1 MKYIF
6 LSVLTGL
13 MACNFQILKAA
24 ETNFRIT
31 HIKGQVIDST
41 DSSPLAYATIRIKG
55 SDIAMQTKDNGYFEM
70 DVPYDTCTLE
80 ITYVGYMTREIRLNP
95 NLINGAI
102 TIRLSKEN
110 ERLAEVL
117 VVQEKEKI
125 IRLSSDEISSVKIS
139 PKLIEKLPNLGEVD
153 VMRSLQLLPGISGTN
168 ESSSGLYVRGGTPD
182 QNLILF
188 DGMTIYHVDHFFG
201 FFSAFNANTIDD
213 IELMKG
219 GFPAAY
225 GGRLSSVMN
234 ITGKPAD
241 MEHVK
246 GGGGISLLSANA
258 YLEVPIIKDIV
269 SFQFAARR
277 SYSDIIQT
285 GLYNKIF
292 DMYNQTTTTVSTG
305 PTGGFG
311 GFGGRRSFQQQTVTP
326 TFHFYDLNS
335 KITYKP
341 SSKDEI
347 FVSFYNGEDK
357 LDQSQSISS
366 EFSRNSSQGGLKNLT
381 NWGNTGISAQ
391 WLRKWNDNFDSH
403 VFISYSNYFN
413 LSDREY
419 QSGGTGTQL
428 STSQAFDNANLS
440 NNIKDI
446 TFRFK
451 NEWKIGNNNQVDFG
465 TEVTQY
471 DIKYTGQRT
480 DTLTVNGKA
489 ILYSFYVQDN
499 IEITKKLHFLAGY
512 RGSYFAGTSG
522 FYSEPRASMIFN
534 LSKNISLKAAFGK
547 YYQFVSCVTQEDILE
562 GNKEYWVLDNKSDVP
577 VSSAFHY
584 VAGATYEK
592 GNYLFNVEGYYK
604 SLVNVLEES
613 QRATRNFL
621 APTNTENIYSGTG
634 IEKGVEFLAQKKIG
648 NTTGWLC
655 YTLGSV
661 IYNFPDLNYGKS
673 FYADQDQT
681 HEVKA
686 VINRTIKR
694 WDFAA
699 TFVYATGKP
708 YTAPESLYQLTMLD
722 GTTNTYYHLNEK
734 NGDRLPPYSRVD
746 LAATYNWE
754 TRSAKMH
761 VSASVF
767 NLLNHQNIW
776 YKEFNP
782 QGYQLNITNVNY
794 LGFTPNLSFAID
806 FK

>member
-1 MKYIF
+1 VKNILSIIF
-6 LSVLTGL
+6 IGL
-13 MACNFQILKAA
+13 LAVNCQLLKAN
-24 ETNFRIT
+24 EKNFRII
-31 HIKGQVIDST
+31 HVSGQVIDST
-41 DSSPLAYATIRIKG
+41 DASPLAFATIRIKG
-55 SDIAMQTKDNGYFEM
+55 RNIAMQTKENGYFEI

-80 ITYVGYMTREIRLNP
+80 VTYIGYKTKEIKLNP
-95 NLINGAI
+95 NMLNSTL

-125 IRLSSDEISSVKIS
+125 IRLSSDEISSIKIS

-153 VMRSLQLLPGISGTN
+153 VMRSFQLLPGISGTN

-225 GGRLSSVMN
+225 GGRLSSVMD

-241 MEHVK
+241 MEHIK

-258 YLEVPIIKDIV
+258 YLEVPVIKDKV
-269 SFQFAARR
+269 SLQIAARR

-292 DMYNQTTTTVSTG
+292 DMYNKTTTTVSTV
-305 PTGGFG
+305 PTGSFG
-311 GFGGRRSFQQQTVTP
+311 GFGGRRSFQQQNVTP

-347 FVSFYNGEDK
+347 FISLYNGEDK

-366 EFSRNSSQGGLKNLT
+366 EFSRNGSQGGLKNLT

-391 WLRKWNDNFDSH
+391 WLRKWSDNFDSH
-403 VFISYSNYFN
+403 LFISYSNYFN
-413 LSDREY
+413 LTDREY
-419 QSGGTGTQL
+419 NSGGTGTQL

-440 NNIKDI
+440 NNIKDL

-451 NEWKIGNNNQVDFG
+451 NEWKIGNRNQVDFG
-465 TEVTQY
+465 TEITQY

-499 IEITKKLHFLAGY
+499 VEITKTLHFLAGY

-522 FYSEPRASMIFN
+522 FYSEPRASLIYN
-534 LSKNISLKAAFGK
+534 LSKEISLKAAVGK

-562 GNKEYWVLDNKSDVP
+562 GNKEYWLLDNKTDVP
-577 VSSAFHY
+577 VSWAFHY
-584 VAGATYEK
+584 IAGATYEK
-592 GNYLFNVEGYYK
+592 GNYLFNVEAYYK
-604 SLVNVLEES
+604 SLDNVLEES
-613 QRATRNFL
+613 QRTTRNFL
-621 APTNTENIYSGTG
+621 APVNTDNIYSGTG
-634 IEKGVEFLAQKKIG
+634 IEKGIEFLAQKKIG
-648 NTTGWLC
+648 NTTGWLS

-686 VINRTIKR
+686 IVNRTIKR

-708 YTAPESLYQLTMLD
+708 YTAPENLYQLTMLD

-734 NGDRLPPYSRVD
+734 NGDRLPPYSRLD
-746 LAATYNWE
+746 LAATYNWD

-761 VSASVF
+761 ISASIF

-794 LGFTPNLSFAID
+794 LGFTPNISFAID

>member
-1 MKYIF
+1 VKYIVSCIF
-6 LSVLTGL
+6 IGL
-13 MACNFQILKAA
+13 LAVNCQLMKA
-24 ETNFRIT
+24 NGKDFRII
-31 HIKGQVIDST
+31 HVSGQVIDST
-41 DSSPLAYATIRIKG
+41 DASPLAFATIRIKG
-55 SDIAMQTKDNGYFEM
+55 RNIAIQTKDNGYFEI

-80 ITYVGYMTREIRLNP
+80 VTYIGYRAKEIKLNP
-95 NLINGAI
+95 NESCNGL

-110 ERLAEVL
+110 EKLAEVL
-117 VVQEKEKI
+117 IVQEKEKI
-125 IRLSSDEISSVKIS
+125 IRLSSDEISSIKIS

-241 MEHVK
+241 MEHIK
-246 GGGGISLLSANA
+246 GGVGISLLSANA
-258 YLEVPIIKDIV
+258 YLEVPIIKDKV

-292 DMYNQTTTTVSTG
+292 NMYNQTTTTVSTG

-440 NNIKDI
+440 NNIKDL

-512 RGSYFAGTSG
+512 RGSYFAGTSE

-534 LSKNISLKAAFGK
+534 LNKNISLKAAFGK

-584 VAGATYEK
+584 IAGATYEK

-634 IEKGVEFLAQKKIG
+634 IEKGIEFLAQKKIG

-734 NGDRLPPYSRVD
+734 NGDRLPLYSRVD

>member
-1 MKYIF
+1 VKFILSCIF
-6 LSVLTGL
+6 IVLL
-13 MACNFQILKAA
+13 AVNCQLLKAN
-24 ETNFRIT
+24 EKNIRII
-31 HIKGQVIDST
+31 HVSGQVTNST
-41 DSSPLAYATIRIKG
+41 DTSPLAFATIRIKG
-55 SDIAMQTKDNGYFEM
+55 SNIAMQTKENGYFEI
-70 DVPYDTCTLE
+70 DVPNDTCTLE
-80 ITYVGYMTREIRLNP
+80 VTYVGYRTKEIKLNP
-95 NLINGAI
+95 NESYSGL

-110 ERLAEVL
+110 EKLAEVL
-117 VVQEKEKI
+117 IVQEKEKI
-125 IRLSSDEISSVKIS
+125 VRLSSDEISSVRIS
-139 PKLIEKLPNLGEVD
+139 PKLIAKLPNLGEVD
-153 VMRSLQLLPGISGTN
+153 VMRSFQLLPGISGTN

-219 GFPAAY
+219 GFPALY

-241 MEHVK
+241 MEHLK
-246 GGGGISLLSANA
+246 GGGGVSLLSANV
-258 YLEVPIIKDIV
+258 YFEVPVVKDKV
-269 SFQFAARR
+269 SLQIAARR

-292 DMYNQTTTTVSTG
+292 NMYNQTTTSVSTQ

-311 GFGGRRSFQQQTVTP
+311 GGRSFQQQSVTP

-366 EFSRNSSQGGLKNLT
+366 GFSRNGSSGGLTNLT

-413 LSDREY
+413 LTDREY
-419 QSGGTGTQL
+419 SSEGTGTQL
-428 STSQAFDNANLS
+428 SSSQAFDNANLS
-440 NNIKDI
+440 NNIKDL

-451 NEWKIGNNNQVDFG
+451 NEWKIGNSNQVDFG
-465 TEVTQY
+465 TEITQY
-471 DIKYTGQRT
+471 NIKYTGQRT

-499 IEITKKLHFLAGY
+499 VEITKKLHLLAGY

-522 FYSEPRASMIFN
+522 FYSEPRASIIFN

-547 YYQFVSCVTQEDILE
+547 YYQFVSCISQEDILE
-562 GNKEYWVLDNKSDVP
+562 GNKEYWVLDNKTDVP
-577 VSSAFHY
+577 VSWAFHY
-584 VAGATYEK
+584 VAGATYEN
-592 GNYLFNVEGYYK
+592 GNWLFNVEGYYK
-604 SLVNVLEES
+604 SLDNVLEES
-613 QRATRNFL
+613 QRTTRNFL

-634 IEKGVEFLAQKKIG
+634 IEKGIEFLAQKKFG

-655 YTLGSV
+655 YTIGSA

-686 VINRTIKR
+686 VVNRKIRK

-734 NGDRLPPYSRVD
+734 NGDRLSPYSRFD

-754 TRSAKMH
+754 TRLAKMH
-761 VSASVF
+761 ISASVF

-776 YKEFNP
+776 YKEFSP

>member
-1 MKYIF
+1 VKYIVSCIF
-6 LSVLTGL
+6 IGL
-13 MACNFQILKAA
+13 LAVNCQLMKA
-24 ETNFRIT
+24 NGKDFRII
-31 HIKGQVIDST
+31 HVSGQVIDST
-41 DSSPLAYATIRIKG
+41 DASPLAFATIRIKG
-55 SDIAMQTKDNGYFEM
+55 RNIAIQTKDNGYFEI

-80 ITYVGYMTREIRLNP
+80 VTYIGYRAKEIKLNP
-95 NLINGAI
+95 NESCNGL

-110 ERLAEVL
+110 EKLAEVL
-117 VVQEKEKI
+117 IVQEKEKI
-125 IRLSSDEISSVKIS
+125 IRLSSDEISSIKIS

-219 GFPAAY
+219 GFPATY

-241 MEHVK
+241 MEHIK

-258 YLEVPIIKDIV
+258 YLEVPIIKDKV

-292 DMYNQTTTTVSTG
+292 DMYNQTTTTVSSG
-305 PTGGFG
+305 PTGSFG

-440 NNIKDI
+440 NNIKDL

-522 FYSEPRASMIFN
+522 FYSEPRASLIFN

-604 SLVNVLEES
+604 SLDNVLEES

-621 APTNTENIYSGTG
+621 APSSTENIYSGTG
-634 IEKGVEFLAQKKIG
+634 IEKGIEFLAQKKIG

-655 YTLGSV
+655 YTLGSAV
-661 IYNFPDLNYGKS
+661 YNFPDLNYGKS

-686 VINRTIKR
+686 VVNHTIKK

-734 NGDRLPPYSRVD
+734 NGDRLPPYSRFD

-761 VSASVF
+761 ISASVF

-794 LGFTPNLSFAID
+794 LGFTPNLSLAID

>member
-1 MKYIF
+1 VKYIL
-6 LSVLTGL
+6 LSIFIGL
-13 MACNFQILKAA
+13 LAVNCEFVKATDKSFRPIQIS
-24 ETNFRIT
+24 
-31 HIKGQVIDST
+31 GQVIDST
-41 DSSPLAYATIRIKG
+41 DATPLAFATIRIKG
-55 SDIAMQTKDNGYFEM
+55 TNIAIQTKDNGYFEIE
-70 DVPYDTCTLE
+70 VPSDTCILE
-80 ITYVGYMTREIRLNP
+80 ITYVGYKNKKIKLNP
-95 NLINGAI
+95 YLAKSAL
-102 TIRLSKEN
+102 TIKLSKTN
-110 ERLAEVL
+110 EELAEVS

-125 IRLSSDEISSVKIS
+125 IRLSANEISSVKIS
-139 PKLIEKLPNLGEVD
+139 PKLIAKLPNLGEVD
-153 VMRSLQLLPGISGTN
+153 VMRSFQLLPGISGTN

-219 GFPAAY
+219 GFPAIY
-225 GGRLSSVMN
+225 GGRLSSVMD

-241 MEHVK
+241 MQHFT
-246 GGGGISLLSANA
+246 GGGGISLLSANV
-258 YLEVPIIKDIV
+258 YIEVPIIKDKV

-292 DMYNQTTTTVSTG
+292 DMYNQTSTSINIS
-305 PTGGFG
+305 PIS
-311 GFGGRRSFQQQTVTP
+311 GFGGRRSFQQQNVTP

-341 SSKDEI
+341 SEKDEI
-347 FVSFYNGEDK
+347 FVSLYNGEDK
-357 LDQSQSISS
+357 LDQSQNISS
-366 EFSRNSSQGGLKNLT
+366 EFSRNSSQGGLTNLT

-391 WLRKWNDNFDSH
+391 WLRKWNENFNSH
-403 VFISYSNYFN
+403 IFISYSNYFN
-413 LSDREY
+413 LTDREY
-419 QSGGTGTQL
+419 HSGSTGTQL
-428 STSQAFDNANLS
+428 STAQAFDNANLS
-440 NNIKDI
+440 NYIKDI

-465 TEVTQY
+465 TEITQY

-489 ILYSFYVQDN
+489 ILYSFYAQDN
-499 IEITKKLHFLAGY
+499 IEITKKLHLTAGY
-512 RGSYFAGTSG
+512 RGSYFAGTSE

-534 LSKNISLKAAFGK
+534 LSKNFSLKAAFGK

-562 GNKEYWVLDNKSDVP
+562 GNKEYWVLDNKTDVP
-577 VSSAFHY
+577 VSWAFHY
-584 VAGATYEK
+584 IAGATYEK

-604 SLVNVLEES
+604 SLDNVLEES

-621 APTNTENIYSGTG
+621 SPANTDNIYSGTG
-634 IEKGVEFLAQKKIG
+634 IEKGIEFLAQKKIG

-686 VINRTIKR
+686 VVNRTIKR

-734 NGDRLPPYSRVD
+734 NGDRLPPYSRFD
-746 LAATYNWE
+746 LSATYSWE
-754 TRSAKMH
+754 TKSAKMH

-767 NLLNHQNIW
+767 NLFNHQNIW

-782 QGYQLNITNVNY
+782 QGYQLNITDVTY
-794 LGFTPNLSFAID
+794 LGITPNLSFAID

>member
-1 MKYIF
+1 VKYI
-6 LSVLTGL
+6 LSCIFIGL
-13 MACNFQILKAA
+13 LAVNCQLLKAN
-24 ETNFRIT
+24 EKNFRII
-31 HIKGQVIDST
+31 HVSGQVTDST
-41 DSSPLAYATIRIKG
+41 DASPLAFATIRIKG
-55 SDIAMQTKDNGYFEM
+55 SNIAMQTKENGYFEI
-70 DVPYDTCTLE
+70 DVPNDTCTLE
-80 ITYVGYMTREIRLNP
+80 ITYVGYRTKKIRLNP
-95 NLINGAI
+95 NMINGAI

-110 ERLAEVL
+110 EKLAEVL
-117 VVQEKEKI
+117 IVQEKEKI
-125 IRLSSDEISSVKIS
+125 IRLSSDEISSIKIS
-139 PKLIEKLPNLGEVD
+139 PKLIAKLPNLGEVD
-153 VMRSLQLLPGISGTN
+153 VMRSFQLLPGISGTN

-219 GFPAAY
+219 GFPASY

-241 MEHVK
+241 MEHLK
-246 GGGGISLLSANA
+246 GGGGVSLLSANA
-258 YLEVPIIKDIV
+258 YFEVPVVKDKV
-269 SFQFAARR
+269 SLQIAARR

-292 DMYNQTTTTVSTG
+292 NMYNQTTTSVSTG

-311 GFGGRRSFQQQTVTP
+311 GGRSFQQQNVTP

-366 EFSRNSSQGGLKNLT
+366 EFSRNGSQGDLKNLT
-381 NWGNTGISAQ
+381 TWGNTGISAQ
-391 WLRKWNDNFDSH
+391 WLRKWCDNFDSH
-403 VFISYSNYFN
+403 IFLSYSNYFN
-413 LSDREY
+413 LTDREY
-419 QSGGTGTQL
+419 SSGGTGTQL
-428 STSQAFDNANLS
+428 SSSQAFDNANLS
-440 NNIKDI
+440 NNIKDL

-465 TEVTQY
+465 TEVTRY
-471 DIKYTGQRT
+471 NIKYTGQRT

-489 ILYSFYVQDN
+489 ILYSFYAQDN
-499 IEITKKLHFLAGY
+499 VEITKKLHFLAGY

-522 FYSEPRASMIFN
+522 LYSEPRASLIFN

-547 YYQFVSCVTQEDILE
+547 YYQFVSCITQEDILE
-562 GNKEYWVLDNKSDVP
+562 GNKEYWVLDNKTDVP
-577 VSSAFHY
+577 VSWAFHY

-592 GNYLFNVEGYYK
+592 GNWLFNVEGYYK
-604 SLVNVLEES
+604 SLDNVLEES
-613 QRATRNFL
+613 QRATTNFL

-634 IEKGVEFLAQKKIG
+634 IEKGIEFLAQKKIG

-655 YTLGSV
+655 YTMGSA

-686 VINRTIKR
+686 VVNRTIKK

-734 NGDRLPPYSRVD
+734 NGDRLPPYSRFD
-746 LAATYNWE
+746 LAATYNWG

-761 VSASVF
+761 ISASVF

>member
-1 MKYIF
+1 M
-6 LSVLTGL
+6 VV
-13 MACNFQILKAA
+13 NFQSLKAD
-24 ETNFRIT
+24 ETNFRLT
-31 HIKGQVIDST
+31 HVTGQVIDSA
-41 DSSPLAYATIRIKG
+41 DASPLEFATIRIKG
-55 SDIAMQTKDNGYFEM
+55 SDIARQTKENGFFEI

-80 ITYVGYMTREIRLNP
+80 ISYIGYRTKEIRLNP
-95 NLINGAI
+95 NLINSAL

-110 ERLAEVL
+110 ERLGEVQI
-117 VVQEKEKI
+117 VQEKEKI

-153 VMRSLQLLPGISGTN
+153 VMRSFQLLPGISGTN

-219 GFPAAY
+219 GFPAVY
-225 GGRLSSVMN
+225 GGRLSSVME

-241 MEHVK
+241 MEHIK
-246 GGGGISLLSANA
+246 GGGGLSLLSANA
-258 YLEVPIIKDIV
+258 YLEIPVIKDKV
-269 SFQFAARR
+269 SFQIAARR

-292 DMYNQTTTTVSTG
+292 DMYNQTTTTVTTG
-305 PTGGFG
+305 PTG

-341 SSKDEI
+341 SSQDEI
-347 FVSFYNGEDK
+347 FVSLYNGEDK

-366 EFSRNSSQGGLKNLT
+366 EFSRNGSQGGLKNLT

-391 WLRKWNDNFDSH
+391 WLRRWNDNFDSH
-403 VFISYSNYFN
+403 LFISYSNYFN
-413 LSDREY
+413 LTDREY
-419 QSGGTGTQL
+419 NSGGTGTQL

-451 NEWKIGNNNQVDFG
+451 NEWKIGNSNHVDFG
-465 TEVTQY
+465 TEITQY

-499 IEITKKLHFLAGY
+499 IDITKKLHFLAGY
-512 RGSYFAGTSG
+512 RGSYFAGTSE
-522 FYSEPRASMIFN
+522 FYSEPRASLIYN
-534 LSKNISLKAAFGK
+534 LSKEISLKAAFGK
-547 YYQFVSCVTQEDILE
+547 YYQFVSCVTQEDILQ
-562 GNKEYWVLDNKSDVP
+562 GNKEYWVLDNKTDVP
-577 VSSAFHY
+577 VSRAFHY

-604 SLVNVLEES
+604 SLDNVLEES
-613 QRATRNFL
+613 QRATSNFL
-621 APTNTENIYSGTG
+621 APENTDNIYSGTG
-634 IEKGVEFLAQKKIG
+634 IEKGIEFLAQKKIG

-655 YTLGSV
+655 YTLGSA

-761 VSASVF
+761 LSASVF